1 MDTIKIKEKRN
12 TDIIAHRGLSGIEQE
27 NTINSFVA
35 ACNRSYFGVEW
46 DIHVTADNRYLVY
59 HDDSTGRLC
68 DRDLVME
75 QNDFMTLRGLRIL
88 ESGGGHFDESL
99 HMPTLEEVLAVLA
112 RYGKTAVIELKN
124 AMRPENIREI
134 VSICKERYDLKK
146 IIFISFIFENLV
158 ELRKLLLESRLQ
170 FLTCELTEELPGKL
184 REYRFD
190 IDIDFQMLNGEN
202 VKLLHENGIVINCWT
217 CDDPKQARQ
226 LIEWG
231 VDFITTN
238 ILE

>member
-1 MDTIKIKEKRN
+1 MDTIKIKEKKSTN
-12 TDIIAHRGLSGIEQE
+12 IIAHRGLSGIEQE

-75 QNDFMTLRGLRIL
+75 QNDFMTLRGLRIR
-88 ESGGGHFDESL
+88 ESGGGHFDEFL
-99 HMPTLEEVLAVLA
+99 RMPALEEVLAVLA

-134 VSICKERYDLKK
+134 VRICRACYDLKK
-146 IIFISFIFENLV
+146 ILFISFVFDNLV
-158 ELRKLLLESRLQ
+158 ELRMLLPESRLQ
-170 FLTCELTEELPGKL
+170 FLTCELTEELPKKL

-190 IDIDFQMLNGEN
+190 IDIEFRLLNGEN
-202 VKLLHENGIVINCWT
+202 IRLLHEKGILVNCWT
-217 CDDPKQARQ
+217 CDDPGQAGQ

-231 VDFITTN
+231 VDYITTN

>member
-1 MDTIKIKEKRN
+1 MDTIKIKEKGN
-12 TDIIAHRGLSGIEQE
+12 TDLIAHRGLSGIEQE

-75 QNDFMTLRGLRIL
+75 QNDFMTLRGLRIR
-88 ESGGGHFDESL
+88 ESGGGRFDESL

-112 RYGKTAVIELKN
+112 RYGKTGVIELKN
-124 AMRPENIREI
+124 AMRPENIQEI
-134 VSICKERYDLKK
+134 VRICRERYDLEK

-158 ELRKLLLESRLQ
+158 ELRKLLPESRMQ
-170 FLTCELTEELPGKL
+170 YLTCELTEELPKKL
-184 REYRFD
+184 KEYRFD
-190 IDIDFQMLNGEN
+190 IDIEFRLLNGEN
-202 VKLLHENGIVINCWT
+202 IKALHENGILVNCWT
-217 CDDPKQARQ
+217 CDDPRQAEQ
-226 LIEWG
+226 LIQWG
-231 VDFITTN
+231 VDYITTN